1 MDLGVSLKGPKE
13 TFSREILKAKKTNKK
28 MLNII
33 NHQKNANKNHDDVLF
48 HTMSPRPAGEAP
60 GRLCQAGSGCRW
72 TGVVGA
78 WASARR
84 EHRGS

>member
-48 HTMSPRPAGEAP
+48 HTS
-60 GRLCQAGSGCRW
+60 
-72 TGVVGA
+72 
-78 WASARR
+78 
-84 EHRGS
+84 